1 MGNTNSRSRRLAV
14 APTVPEVE
22 IDLDEFR
29 RAGHRAI
36 DMVADYLA
44 SLPERT
50 VQPNVEPGS
59 VRAALPTVAPEAPE
73 SWESIFADV
82 ESILIPA
89 LSNWQSPGWFAYFP
103 ATSAPPAIIGELL
116 SAGFAQQG
124 MLWATSPACT
134 ELETQVMDWLARLCD
149 LPERF
154 LSSGTGG
161 GVIQDSASSGSL
173 VALIAARERVR
184 RRDPD
189 VSLARLVAYTSTQT
203 HSSVVKDARI
213 AGYGHIREVAV
224 DDEFAMR
231 PDALAAAIAEDRAA
245 GLVPTLVCATIGTT
259 SSGAFDPVRA
269 IANIAQREALWCH
282 VDAAWAGA
290 VGILPEHRLL
300 FDGLELVDSYLWNPH
315 KWLMVNFDCTAF
327 WVADRR
333 ELVSTFSIVPAY
345 LRNDASAS
353 GDVIDYR
360 DWQVPLG
367 RRFRALK
374 LWITLRAFGAEAL
387 RAHLREH
394 IALAVELEAWLVN
407 DVRFEIAAPRSLA
420 LICFAHRDGDAAT
433 QRLVD
438 ALNATGRVYLGTSR
452 LHDRLVIRVA
462 IGSPYPV
469 ADRVRVLQDLI
480 DQHG

>member
-1 MGNTNSRSRRLAV
+1 VRIV
-14 APTVPEVE
+14 Q

-36 DMVADYLA
+36 DLVADYLE

-50 VQPNVEPGS
+50 VQPTIEPGS
-59 VRAALPTVAPEAPE
+59 VRAALPTVAPETPE
-73 SWESIFADV
+73 SWDAIFSDV
-82 ESILIPA
+82 ESLLIPA

-134 ELETQVMDWLARLCD
+134 ELETQVMDWLAKLCD
-149 LPERF
+149 LPAKF
-154 LSSGTGG
+154 HSSGTGG

-184 RRDPD
+184 RTVADIPLERM
-189 VSLARLVAYTSTQT
+189 VAYTSSQT

-213 AGYGHIREVAV
+213 AGFGHIREVEV
-224 DDEFAMR
+224 DATFAMR
-231 PDALAAAIAEDRAA
+231 PAGLESAIAEDRAN
-245 GLVPTLVCATIGTT
+245 GLVPAFVCATIGTT
-259 SSGAFDPVRA
+259 SSGAVDPVRDVA
-269 IANIAQREALWCH
+269 RIAERERLWCH

-290 VGILPEHRLL
+290 VGILPEHRQL

-327 WVADRR
+327 WIAERR
-333 ELVSTFSIVPAY
+333 EFVDTFSIVPAY

-374 LWITLRAFGAEAL
+374 LWLTLRSFGAEAL
-387 RAHLREH
+387 RGHLREH
-394 IALAVELEAWLVN
+394 IELAADLDAWLAS
-407 DVRFEIAAPRSLA
+407 DRRFVIAAPRSLA
-420 LICFAHRDGDAAT
+420 LVCFAHRDGDDAT

-438 ALNATGRVYLGTSR
+438 ALNASGRVYLGTTR
-452 LHDRLVIRVA
+452 LDGRLVIRVA

-469 ADRVRVLQDLI
+469 AERAGELRTLI
-480 DQHG
+480 DRFA